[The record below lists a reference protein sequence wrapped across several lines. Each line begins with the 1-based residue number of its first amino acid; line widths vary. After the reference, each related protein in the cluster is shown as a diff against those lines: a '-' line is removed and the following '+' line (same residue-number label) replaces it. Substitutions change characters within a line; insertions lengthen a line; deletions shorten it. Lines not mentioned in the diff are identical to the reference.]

1 MSNIFAGKIEQ
12 KTNNIVFSTI
22 LHNINFL
29 FTEMLYKIAFVG
41 FGNNQYLCDIARAA
55 RVITLIIWYD
65 INIRQLK
72 TVHFWPQYLEF

>member
-1 MSNIFAGKIEQ
+1 MSNIFAGKIVQ

>member
-55 RVITLIIWYD
+55 RVITLII
-65 INIRQLK
+65 
-72 TVHFWPQYLEF
+72 